1 MTENYPREIHIL
13 NGKYTQNP
21 TTFGDEKKEHNK
33 LARNVTI
40 HWCAPERSYHEL
52 SREYSGVDIRNNE
65 VQNANYLVA
74 QGGQLRP
81 AISEV
86 EGLDRYAKQLMDEVP
101 SHPIHKNSQMNG
113 YSSKHEAVNHTTT
126 ESYQSLNGEC
136 SYKVDQKPVQK
147 RSDDLTTFE
156 KLCQNFAKDST
167 NKNET
172 RAGKRLGFY
181 RFVLDIGRGNFS
193 KVKLALHS
201 LVNIEVAVKVIDRT
215 KFDEKTR
222 RLLSQELTN
231 MERLLHPHI
240 IRVYEVH
247 EVLQRW
253 HLVMEYAPK
262 GELNSHL
269 KRSGRLDE
277 KTAKNYSSQILS
289 AIEHMKVH
297 M

>member
-201 LVNIEVAVKVIDRT
+201 LVNNKAH
-215 KFDEKTR
+215 FF
-222 RLLSQELTN
+222 LS
-231 MERLLHPHI
+231 
-240 IRVYEVH
+240 
-247 EVLQRW
+247 
-253 HLVMEYAPK
+253 
-262 GELNSHL
+262 
-269 KRSGRLDE
+269 
-277 KTAKNYSSQILS
+277 
-289 AIEHMKVH
+289 IEHL
-297 M
+297 

>member
-113 YSSKHEAVNHTTT
+113 ITP
-126 ESYQSLNGEC
+126 SLEN
-136 SYKVDQKPVQK
+136 VDQKPVQK

-201 LVNIEVAVKVIDRT
+201 LVNS
-215 KFDEKTR
+215 KFSYCLFYR
-222 RLLSQELTN
+222 
-231 MERLLHPHI
+231 M
-240 IRVYEVH
+240 
-247 EVLQRW
+247 
-253 HLVMEYAPK
+253 
-262 GELNSHL
+262 
-269 KRSGRLDE
+269 
-277 KTAKNYSSQILS
+277 
-289 AIEHMKVH
+289 
-297 M
+297 